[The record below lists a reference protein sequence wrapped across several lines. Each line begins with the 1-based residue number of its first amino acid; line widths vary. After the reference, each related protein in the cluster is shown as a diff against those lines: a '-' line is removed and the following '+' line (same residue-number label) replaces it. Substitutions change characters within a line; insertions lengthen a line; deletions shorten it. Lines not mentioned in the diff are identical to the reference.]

1 MDAITYFGGK
11 KYLHSD
17 YNTPAKQKNLPE
29 SVIKA
34 IQGNVET
41 APVEPTQVEP
51 TIQVEETTAEL
62 TPVEQTQEPVEKAT
76 TEYTTTVEPTA
87 TEEQ

>member
-51 TIQVEETTAEL
+51 TIQVEDSTS
-62 TPVEQTQEPVEKAT
+62 VEAT
-76 TEYTTTVEPTA
+76 TKDTTTVEPTA
-87 TEEQ
+87 TDEQ